1 MKFVEKYLENTDH
14 KTKAAMA
21 DAHYA
26 RPALACTPL
35 ASSRPSFMKYLS
47 LLLLLSAFTVHADK
61 TVDTSAA
68 LSASH
73 AQQITTLEVVRKLQI
88 QHFEK
93 HTIDDTFSLSFLDN
107 YLKALDP
114 NRQIFQ
120 QADINAFYKKYGT
133 VLDDTIKRGN
143 VKPGFEIF
151 NQYRSKHI
159 ALLEKTLADLPA
171 TVSAFDYKK
180 DKLLQADRS
189 EAAWPKSDKEIDSL
203 WYDRLKASAL
213 SLKLADKET
222 DDIVELLSKRYK
234 NQLDRLKKVRSDDV
248 YQLYMNAF
256 TELYDPHTNY
266 LSPAS
271 SDNFDISMSLKLEGI
286 GAILSASDEHTQ
298 VVRLIHAGPAQ
309 KQGELQPMDKIV
321 AVGQGKEKMVD
332 VVGWRLDEVVN
343 LIRGPKGST
352 VRLEVIP
359 AKSIANDEHKTITI
373 VRDEVKLEEQSVQ
386 KAMLNLEDENGVS
399 RKIGILNV
407 PTFYID
413 FDAVRKRDPNYK
425 STTRDT
431 AKLLSELVRE
441 GAEGIIIDLRNNG
454 GGSLREANEL
464 TGLFIEKGP
473 SVQIRQADNRTYVQA
488 KNFFAPYYDGPMVVL
503 INRMSASASEIFA
516 GAMQDYQR
524 AVVVGSP
531 SFGKG
536 TVQSLTDLSHGKLKL
551 TESKFYR
558 ISGKSTQGKGVTPDI
573 ALPSLYD
580 ESKIGESFLDKA
592 LANDSIAPAKYSAY
606 YNLNPII
613 EPLATLSKK
622 RAANDADF
630 IYIKK
635 RSEYDKSRN
644 TDYVSLNEQV
654 RLRERETAKKELL
667 KLLNEKRQAKGLAV
681 LDSLSDDEDD
691 DKALED
697 EKDIVA
703 NNGDDESNKIDLEDP
718 YLNESA
724 RILLDM
730 QQSLNQQLAKTK

>member
-1 MKFVEKYLENTDH
+1 MKFVEKFSESTVQKTNTS
-14 KTKAAMA
+14 MA
-21 DAHYA
+21 GALCA
-26 RPALACTPL
+26 RPTPVRTPS
-35 ASSRPSFMKYLS
+35 ATHRPLIMKYFS
-47 LLLLLSAFTVHADK
+47 LLLLLVSFLAHADK
-61 TVDTSAA
+61 A
-68 LSASH
+68 LDVSTTLAPSH

-107 YLKALDP
+107 YLRALDA
-114 NRQIFQ
+114 NRQIFE
-120 QADINAFYKKYGT
+120 QADINALYKKYGAT
-133 VLDDTIKRGN
+133 LDDTIKRGN
-143 VKPGFEIF
+143 VQPGFEIF
-151 NQYRSKHI
+151 NLYRSKHI

-171 TVSAFDYKK
+171 TVRAFDYKK
-180 DKLLQADRS
+180 EERIQTDRS
-189 EAAWPKSDKEIDSL
+189 EAAWPKNSKEIDHL
-203 WYDRLKASAL
+203 WYERLKASAL
-213 SLKLADKET
+213 SLKLADKKT
-222 DDIVELLSKRYK
+222 DDIIDLLSKRYK

-271 SDNFDISMSLKLEGI
+271 SENFDISMSLKLEGI

-359 AKSIANDEHKTITI
+359 AKAIANDEHKTITI

-386 KAMLNLEDENGVS
+386 KAMLNLKDENGVS
-399 RKIGILNV
+399 HKIGILNV

-425 STTRDT
+425 STTRDA
-431 AKLLSELVRE
+431 AKLLSELVQE
-441 GAEGIIIDLRNNG
+441 GAEGIIVDLRDNG

-524 AVVVGSP
+524 AIVVGSP

-558 ISGKSTQGKGVTPDI
+558 ISGKSTQSEGVTPDI

-592 LANDSIAPAKYSAY
+592 LANDSIAPADYRAY
-606 YNLNPII
+606 YNLKPII
-613 EPLATLSKK
+613 ESLSTLSKK

-635 RSEYDKSRN
+635 RTEYDKNRA

-667 KLLNEKRQAKGLAV
+667 KLLNEKRQAKGLDA
-681 LDSLSDDEDD
+681 LTSLTDADNKDKESDED
-691 DKALED
+691 KATLASD
-697 EKDIVA
+697 ADI
-703 NNGDDESNKIDLEDP
+703 NKIDLDDP

-730 QQSLNQQLAKTK
+730 EQSLNQQLAKAK

>member
-1 MKFVEKYLENTDH
+1 MKFVEKFSESTVQ
-14 KTKAAMA
+14 KTKTSMA
-21 DAHYA
+21 GALCA
-26 RPALACTPL
+26 RPTPVRTPS
-35 ASSRPSFMKYLS
+35 ATQRPLIMKYFS
-47 LLLLLSAFTVHADK
+47 LLLLLVSFLAHADK
-61 TVDTSAA
+61 A
-68 LSASH
+68 LDVSTTLAPSH

-107 YLKALDP
+107 YLRALDA
-114 NRQIFQ
+114 NRQIFE
-120 QADINAFYKKYGT
+120 QADINALYKKYGAT
-133 VLDDTIKRGN
+133 LDDTIKRGN
-143 VKPGFEIF
+143 VQPGFDIF
-151 NQYRSKHI
+151 NVYRSKHI

-171 TVSAFDYKK
+171 TVRAFDYKK
-180 DKLLQADRS
+180 EERIQTDRS
-189 EAAWPKSDKEIDSL
+189 EAAWPKNSKEIDHL
-203 WYDRLKASAL
+203 WHERLKASAL
-213 SLKLADKET
+213 SLKLADKKT
-222 DDIVELLSKRYK
+222 DDIIDLLSKRYK

-271 SDNFDISMSLKLEGI
+271 SENFDISMSLKLEGI
-286 GAILSASDEHTQ
+286 GAILSASDEYTQ

-359 AKSIANDEHKTITI
+359 AKAIANDEHKTITI

-386 KAMLNLEDENGVS
+386 KAMLNLQDENGVS
-399 RKIGILNV
+399 HKIGILNV

-425 STTRDT
+425 STTRDA
-431 AKLLSELVRE
+431 AKLLSELVKE
-441 GAEGIIIDLRNNG
+441 GAEGIIVDLRDNG

-524 AVVVGSP
+524 AIVVGSP

-558 ISGKSTQGKGVTPDI
+558 ISGKSTQSEGVTPDI

-592 LANDSIAPAKYSAY
+592 LANDSIAPADYRAY
-606 YNLNPII
+606 YNLKPII
-613 EPLATLSKK
+613 ESLSTLSKK

-635 RSEYDKSRN
+635 RTEYDKSRA
-644 TDYVSLNEQV
+644 TDYVSLNEQI

-667 KLLNEKRQAKGLAV
+667 KLLNEKRQAKGLDA
-681 LDSLSDDEDD
+681 LTSLTDADNKDKESNE
-691 DKALED
+691 DKATLASD
-697 EKDIVA
+697 ADI
-703 NNGDDESNKIDLEDP
+703 NKIDLDDP

-730 QQSLNQQLAKTK
+730 EQSLNQQLAKAK